1 MKKTVIVNIS
11 GIIFHI
17 DEDAFEKLS
26 AYLDALHRYFDRQA
40 EGKEIVADIE
50 ARIAELLQP
59 LIGDAKQSITIEDIE
74 QIITTLGQPEDI
86 AGEDNEVET
95 PHSEKKA
102 QPTPRRIKRKLYRD
116 TDNSVIGGVCS
127 GIAAY
132 FDTDPV
138 IIRIVLVALCF
149 AGGASFIIYPILWI
163 AIPAAV
169 SASQKLEMRGE
180 DITINN
186 IERTHNV
193 GEQAHQNT
201 VWFRIRSFINEIFH
215 MCGRILLFFWKVIVF
230 LLGVFLILTAI
241 ALIVSALSAVFFNK
255 FFLVEV
261 TGSQSIS
268 VTEFLN
274 TMISPGTTT
283 LVLIL
288 ALFVVFIP
296 LIGIIYGGLKLII
309 RFQVKDKLAV
319 LSALMLWIAAVI
331 TTTILVFAQVS
342 NFHAKGEVKD
352 EVALTIPQ
360 NNTIYVGANV
370 TGNEELDKIQY
381 PPQHL
386 FGIRGKGSKN
396 ELWGRVSLDIEKS
409 SKSVPEMEIIR
420 EARGVT
426 QLEAEA
432 AARQIRSSYTLKDS
446 TLVID
451 PTFTISQDKW
461 KFQHT
466 KIVLRLPVG
475 AKVYLN
481 ANLRNI
487 INWTE
492 NTDGYWG
499 GDMVEKTWVMT
510 ENGLELMRNSKTETV
525 ELHVEPGHVLHIQK
539 RDRFSI
545 NEDQLYS
552 ENFGNTRIDDK
563 SFKFKAI
570 QLYLKKSEDKTA
582 KLQIEKRVSWV
593 TNDHKALFD
602 KDFSYSYELK
612 DTILWLDPV
621 FLLPNDLKQ
630 SDQEVNVTLYLPIDS
645 KVSFS
650 ADLKPLVRRYSSSC
664 HIDEND
670 LVENKWKL
678 TLDRLQK
685 IEEKKEGDE

>member
-86 AGEDNEVET
+86 AGEENEAET

-215 MCGRILLFFWKVIVF
+215 ICGRILLFFWKVIVF
-230 LLGVFLILTAI
+230 LLGIFLILTAI
-241 ALIVSALSAVFFNK
+241 ALIISALSAVFFNK

-319 LSALMLWIAAVI
+319 LSVLMLWIAAVI
-331 TTTILVFAQVS
+331 TATILVFAQVS

-360 NNTIYVGANV
+360 NNTIYVSANI
-370 TGNEELDKIQY
+370 TGNDELDKIQY

-386 FGIRGKGSKN
+386 FGIKGKGSKN
-396 ELWGRVSLDIEKS
+396 ELWGRVSLNIEKS

-432 AARQIRSSYTLKDS
+432 AARQIRSGYTLKDS

-461 KFQHT
+461 KFQYT

-525 ELHVEPGHVLHIQK
+525 ELHVEPGHILHIQK

-563 SFKFKAI
+563 SFKFKVI

-593 TNDHKALFD
+593 TNDHKTLFD

-621 FLLPNDLKQ
+621 FLLPNDMKQ

-650 ADLKPLVRRYSSSC
+650 ADMKPLIRRYASSC

-678 TLDRLQK
+678 TLDGLQK

>member
-1 MKKTVIVNIS
+1 MKKTVIVNIN

-17 DEDAFEKLS
+17 DEDAYGKLS
-26 AYLDALHRYFDRQA
+26 AYLEALHRYFDRQA

-59 LIGDAKQSITIEDIE
+59 LIDDAKQSITIEDIG
-74 QIITTLGQPEDI
+74 QIIATLGQPEDI
-86 AGEDNEVET
+86 AGEENESE
-95 PHSEKKA
+95 PSQAEKKP
-102 QPTPRRIKRKLYRD
+102 QPSPRRIKRKLYRD

-138 IIRIVLVALCF
+138 IIRIVLIALCF

-163 AIPAAV
+163 AIPAAIT
-169 SASQKLEMRGE
+169 ASQKLEMRGE
-180 DITINN
+180 DITVNT
-186 IERTHNV
+186 IERTHHGAESAN
-193 GEQAHQNT
+193 QNT
-201 VWFRIRSFINEIFH
+201 VWYRIRSFINEIFH
-215 MCGRILLFFWKVIVF
+215 MCGRILLFFWKVVVF
-230 LLGVFLILTAI
+230 LLGVSLILMAI
-241 ALIVSALSAVFFNK
+241 ALIISALSAVFFNK

-261 TGSQSIS
+261 TGSQSLSI
-268 VTEFLN
+268 TEFLN
-274 TMISPGTTT
+274 TMISPGMTM
-283 LVLIL
+283 LVLVL
-288 ALFVVFIP
+288 AIFVVFIP

-309 RFQVKDKLAV
+309 RFQVNDKWAV

-331 TTTILVFAQVS
+331 TATILVFSQVN
-342 NFHAKGEVKD
+342 NFRAKGEVK
-352 EVALTIPQ
+352 ELVNLTVTP
-360 NNTIYVGANV
+360 NNIIYISANV
-370 TGNEELDKIQY
+370 SGNEELDKIHY

-386 FGIRGKGSKN
+386 FGIRGKGNKN
-396 ELWGRVSLDIEKS
+396 ELWGRVSLNIEKS
-409 SKSVPEMEIIR
+409 SKSIPEMEIIR
-420 EARGVT
+420 EGRGVS
-426 QLEAEA
+426 QLDAEA
-432 AARQIRSSYTLKDS
+432 AAKQIHSGYTLKDS

-451 PTFTISQDKW
+451 PTFTILQDKW

-466 KIVLRLPVG
+466 RIILRLPVG

-481 ANLRNI
+481 ASLRNL

-510 ENGLELMRNSKTETV
+510 ENGLELMRNSKTETE
-525 ELHVEPGHVLHIQK
+525 ELHVQPGHILHIQK

-570 QLYLKKSEDKTA
+570 HLYLKKSEDKTT

-593 TNDHKALFD
+593 NNDRKAQFD

-621 FLLPNDLKQ
+621 FLLPNDMKQ

-650 ADLKPLVRRYSSSC
+650 ADIKPLIRNYASSC
-664 HIDEND
+664 HIDEDD
-670 LVENKWKL
+670 LVENKWRL
-678 TLDRLQK
+678 TLDGLRK
-685 IEEKKEGDE
+685 IEEKKEGDD